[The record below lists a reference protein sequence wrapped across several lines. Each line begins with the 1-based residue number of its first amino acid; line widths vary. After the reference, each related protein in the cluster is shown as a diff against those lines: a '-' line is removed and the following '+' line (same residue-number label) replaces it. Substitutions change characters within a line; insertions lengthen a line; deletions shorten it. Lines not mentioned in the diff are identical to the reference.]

1 MGIVRFALKY
11 PYTFYVLAALIVFL
25 GISAI
30 TVMPEDIFPEI
41 DIPVVSVIWQYT
53 GLSTPEMEQRVSTYS
68 QYSISSNVNGIKDM
82 EAQTLN
88 GISVQKIYFQPDV
101 NLDLAIAQIVSA
113 TNSIRALMPT
123 GIQPPTVVAYNAS
136 SVPVLQLSLSSDR
149 LNEQQLYDYGIY
161 NLRQQLAPVH
171 GVTFPTPDGGK
182 YRQIMVDIDSTKLAA
197 KGLTPTDVVN
207 AVNAQTLTLP
217 SGLAKIGD
225 TQYTVR
231 TNAMPTTIADLN
243 NIPISYVNGQTV
255 FIRDVGQVHD
265 GWAVQQNVVRENGR
279 RSVLLSVIKNG
290 GASTLAVVDGV
301 RKVLKV
307 ARQAAPPG
315 LSINELF
322 DQSKLVTASITSVAR
337 EGAIAAGLTGLMI
350 MLFLGSWRS
359 TLIVLISIPLSILT
373 SIVVLYFIGDTLN
386 TMTLGGMALAVG
398 ILVDDSTVTI
408 ENTHRLRG
416 EGMSLAAAT
425 LHGSAGIAVPTL
437 VSTLAISCVF
447 TSVVFLEGPA
457 KFLFT
462 PLGLA
467 VVFAMLASYVLSRTL
482 TPVII
487 GLLLKGEHHS
497 ATPGS
502 GNWSSRFHQ
511 GFERAFDRLRRGYVR
526 MLAMLLKRRWV
537 VPVAA
542 ALILT
547 LGGVMLNFV
556 GRDFFP
562 AIDGGQIK
570 LHVRA
575 PPETRIETTER
586 IFQEVEDKIREVVP
600 ERDLDLIVDDFG
612 VPQRTYNLAFTDG
625 STINVNDGVILVS
638 LKDGH
643 APTAD
648 YVRRLR
654 KALPAS
660 FPSVTFYFQAADMT
674 TQILN
679 FGLPAQIDARVVG
692 SDRATNVRV
701 AHELRRRVAAIPGI
715 ADAHLQQELDAPA
728 FMANIDRSRAL
739 ELGLNAQAVANDL
752 NISLSSSE
760 QVSPNFWTDPTNGI
774 PYYIAVQTP
783 EHQES
788 SLNELSN
795 TPVSTTIASAGP
807 PIPGLLSNAAM
818 LQSEAVPNIPGLL
831 SNVATL
837 QRGITPTNLN
847 QTNIQ
852 PVYDIYAAVQG
863 RDLGSVSDDISK
875 IVAELQKELKP
886 GNTIQVLGQIQ
897 SMNDSFRDLTIGL
910 LFAAVFVYMLMVVN
924 YQNFGDPF
932 VVILALPA
940 TLCGIVTM
948 LFITGTTLSVPSLMG
963 AIMAVGVASAN
974 SILLVTFAR
983 EQQLAGRSAFRA
995 AIDAGHTRIRPVLM
1009 TAGAMIVGMIPM
1021 AIGGAGEEQNAALAR
1036 AVIGGLL
1043 FATPT
1048 TLLIVPYLFAV
1059 LRKRNDGVV
1068 AHGVFEDLPDE

>member
-1 MGIVRFALKY
+1 MGIVRFALKF
-11 PYTFYVLAALIVFL
+11 PYTFYVFAALILFL
-25 GISAI
+25 GGTAI
-30 TVMPEDIFPEI
+30 LVMPMDIFPVI

-53 GLSTPEMEQRVSTYS
+53 GLSTPEMEQRVTTYS
-68 QYSISSNVNGIKDM
+68 QYSISSNVTGIRNM

-88 GISVQKIYFQPDV
+88 GISVQKIYFQPGV
-101 NLDLAIAQIVSA
+101 NVDLAIAQIVSA
-113 TNSIRALMPT
+113 TNSIRALMPS
-123 GIQPPTVVAYNAS
+123 GIQPPTVVQYNAS
-136 SVPVLQLSLSSDR
+136 SVPVLQLTLSSDR

-161 NLRQQLAPVH
+161 NLRQQLAPVP

-182 YRQIMVDIDSTKLAA
+182 YRQIMVDIDSTKLEA
-197 KGLTPTDVVN
+197 KGLTPADIVN
-207 AVNAQTLTLP
+207 AVNAQNLTLP

-231 TNAMPTTIADLN
+231 TNAMPPTIADLN
-243 NIPISYVNGQTV
+243 DIPIKYVNGQTV
-255 FIRDVGQVHD
+255 FIKDVGQVHD
-265 GWAVQQNVVRENGR
+265 GWAVQQNIVRENGR

-290 GASTLAVVDGV
+290 GASTLAVVEGV
-301 RKVLKV
+301 RQVLKT
-307 ARQAAPPG
+307 ARLAAPPG
-315 LSINELF
+315 LNINELF
-322 DQSKLVTASITSVAR
+322 DQSKLVTASIASVVR

-350 MLFLGSWRS
+350 LLFLGSWRS

-373 SIVVLYFIGDTLN
+373 SIVVLYFLGDTLN

-408 ENTHRLRG
+408 ENTHRLRS

-467 VVFAMLASYVLSRTL
+467 VVFAMMASYTLSRTL
-482 TPVII
+482 TPIII
-487 GLLLKGEHHS
+487 GLLLKGEHHDT
-497 ATPGS
+497 APGS
-502 GNWSSRFHQ
+502 GNWFSRFHQ
-511 GFERAFDRLRRGYVR
+511 GFERAFERFRRGYVR
-526 MLAMLLKRRWV
+526 MLTMLLKRRWIIPV
-537 VPVAA
+537 VAG
-542 ALILT
+542 LILV
-547 LGGVMLNFV
+547 LGGVMLTLV

-575 PPETRIETTER
+575 PAATRIETTER
-586 IFQEVEDKIREVVP
+586 IFQEVEDKIREVIP
-600 ERDLDLIVDDFG
+600 ERDRDLIVDDIG

-625 STINVNDGVILVS
+625 STINANDGVILVA
-638 LKDGH
+638 LKEGH

-654 KALPAS
+654 EALPAA
-660 FPSVTFYFQAADMT
+660 FPSVTFYFQAADMV

-679 FGLPAQIDARVVG
+679 FGLPAQIDVRTVGRDRV
-692 SDRATNVRV
+692 TNVRV
-701 AHELRRRVAAIPGI
+701 AHELRRRIAAIPGI

-739 ELGLNAQAVANDL
+739 QFGLNAQAVANDL

-760 QVSPNFWTDPTNGI
+760 QVTPNFWTDPANGI

-783 EHQES
+783 EHQVS
-788 SLNELSN
+788 SLGEIGN
-795 TPVSTTIASAGP
+795 TPVSTMIAAAGP
-807 PIPGLLSNAAM
+807 P
-818 LQSEAVPNIPGLL
+818 IPGLL

-837 QRGITPTNLN
+837 QRDAVPTNLN

-875 IVAELQKELKP
+875 IVADLQKELKP

-897 SMNDSFRDLTIGL
+897 SMNDSFRDLAIGL

-983 EQQLAGRSAFRA
+983 EQQLAGRTAFRA
-995 AIDAGHTRIRPVLM
+995 AIDAGHIRIRPVLM

-1048 TLLIVPYLFAV
+1048 TLLVVPYLFAM
-1059 LRKRNDGVV
+1059 LRKRNDGVA

>member
-1 MGIVRFALKY
+1 MGIVRFALRF
-11 PYTFYVLAALIVFL
+11 PYTFYILAALIVFL
-25 GISAI
+25 GGTAI
-30 TVMPEDIFPEI
+30 IVMPKDIFPEI
-41 DIPVVSVIWQYT
+41 NIPVVSVIWQYT

-68 QYSISSNVNGIKDM
+68 QYSISSNVNGIKNM

-101 NLDLAIAQIVSA
+101 NLDLAISQIVSA
-113 TNSIRALMPT
+113 TNSIRSLMPA

-161 NLRQQLAPVH
+161 NLRQQLAPVP

-182 YRQIMVDIDSTKLAA
+182 YRQIMVDIDPLKLQA
-197 KGLTPTDVVN
+197 KGLTPLDVVN
-207 AVNAQTLTLP
+207 AVNAQNLTLP

-231 TNAMPTTIADLN
+231 TNAMPTTIAELN
-243 NIPISYVNGQTV
+243 NIPITYANGQTV
-255 FIRDVGQVHD
+255 FLRDIGQAHD
-265 GWAVQQNVVRENGR
+265 GWAVQQKVVRENGR

-301 RKVLKV
+301 RKVLTV
-307 ARQAAPPG
+307 AREAAPPG

-322 DQSKLVTASITSVAR
+322 DQSKLVTASITSVVR

-359 TLIVLISIPLSILT
+359 TLIVLLSIPLSILT
-373 SIVVLYFIGDTLN
+373 SIVVLYFTGDTLN

-425 LHGSAGIAVPTL
+425 LYGSASIAVPTM

-467 VVFAMLASYVLSRTL
+467 VVFAMLASYALSRTL
-482 TPVII
+482 TPVMI
-487 GLLLKGEHHS
+487 GLLLKGEHHGQ
-497 ATPGS
+497 TDES
-502 GNWSSRFHQ
+502 GNRFARLHRHFEH
-511 GFERAFDRLRRGYVR
+511 GFELFRRGYVR
-526 MLAMLLKRRWV
+526 ALTMLLKRRLI
-537 VPVAA
+537 VPVIAV
-542 ALILT
+542 LMLT
-547 LGGVMLNFV
+547 LGGVMATQV

-562 AIDGGQIK
+562 DIDGGQIK

-575 PPETRIETTER
+575 PAATRIEATEH
-586 IFQEVEDKIREVVP
+586 IFQEVEDKIREVIP
-600 ERDLDLIVDDFG
+600 EGDRDLIVDDIG
-612 VPQRTYNLAFTDG
+612 LPQRVYNLAFTDG

-638 LKDGH
+638 LKEGH
-643 APTAD
+643 APTAG
-648 YVRRLR
+648 YVRKLR
-654 KALPAS
+654 QVLPAA
-660 FPSVTFYFQAADMT
+660 FPSATFYFQAADMI
-674 TQILN
+674 TQVLN
-679 FGLPAQIDARVVG
+679 FGLPAQIDVRVVG
-692 SDRATNVRV
+692 RDRANNRRV
-701 AHELRRRVAAIPGI
+701 AEELRRRLAAIPGM
-715 ADAHLQQELDAPA
+715 ADTHLQQELDAPA
-728 FMANIDRSRAL
+728 FLVDIDRSRAL
-739 ELGLNAQAVANDL
+739 QLGLNAQAIATEVNT
-752 NISLSSSE
+752 SLSSSE
-760 QVSPNFWTDPTNGI
+760 QVTPNFWTDPAAGI

-783 EHQES
+783 ERLVS
-788 SLNELSN
+788 SLNEIGN
-795 TPVSTTIASAGP
+795 TPVSTALAANGP
-807 PIPGLLSNAAM
+807 P
-818 LQSEAVPNIPGLL
+818 IPGLL

-837 QRGITPTNLN
+837 KRESVPTNLN

-852 PVYDIYAAVQG
+852 PVYDIYASAQG
-863 RDLGSVSDDISK
+863 RDLGSVANDIGK
-875 IVAELQKELKP
+875 IVAPLQKQLKP
-886 GNTIQVLGQIQ
+886 GNTIKVLGQIQ
-897 SMNDSFRDLTIGL
+897 SMHDSFRDLGIGL
-910 LFAAVFVYMLMVVN
+910 LFAAVFVYLLMVVN
-924 YQNFGDPF
+924 YQNFGDPL

-940 TLCGIVTM
+940 TFCGIVTM
-948 LFITGTTLSVPSLMG
+948 LFMTGTTLSVPSLMG

-974 SILLVTFAR
+974 SIPLVTFAR
-983 EQQLAGRSAFRA
+983 EKQLAGRTAFRA
-995 AIDAGHTRIRPVLM
+995 AIEAGSTRIRPVLM

-1021 AIGGAGEEQNAALAR
+1021 AIGGPGEEQNAALAR

-1048 TLLIVPYLFAV
+1048 TLLIVPYLFAM
-1059 LRKRNDGVV
+1059 LRKRNDGKP
-1068 AHGVFEDLPDE
+1068 ARGVFAEEL